1 MNANIV
7 EIFYI
12 VDEFCKEIEKTMEG
26 HLVARDTYKKKRKRA
41 FTMSDS
47 EVITIMIMFHQS
59 HYRDLKA
66 FYINYI
72 QQHCLGDFPR
82 TVSYNRFVELQQK
95 ALLPMVIFLQFCC
108 LGKCTGI
115 SIIDSTPIRVC
126 HVKREKSHKVFK
138 GMATKGKSTIG
149 WFFGFKLHLVIND
162 KGEIIQFLITQAHVD
177 DRDPLNNKKF
187 HERIFGKLFADK
199 GYISQDLFEKLFVDN
214 IHLITKIRK
223 NMKNALMH
231 LYDKIALRKRAIIET
246 VNDLLKNGC
255 QIEHT
260 RHRCLNNFIG
270 NLVTG
275 LIAYNFAPKK
285 PSLNIEII
293 DWNAVKLIA

>member
-1 MNANIV
+1 MNANLV

-26 HLVARDTYKKKRKRA
+26 HLVASNPAKKTRKRA

-59 HYRDLKA
+59 HYRDIKA
-66 FYINYI
+66 FYINHI
-72 QQHCLGDFPR
+72 QQHCKRDFPH

-95 ALLPMVIFLQFCC
+95 ALVPMVLFLQFCC
-108 LGKCTGI
+108 LGCCTGI
-115 SIIDSTPIRVC
+115 SFIDSTPVRVC
-126 HVKREKSHKVFK
+126 HIKRERSHRVFK

-177 DRDPLNNKKF
+177 DRDPLNNKRF
-187 HERIFGKLFADK
+187 HEKIFGKIFADK
-199 GYISQDLFEKLFVDN
+199 GYISKDLFENLFVDN
-214 IHLITKIRK
+214 IHLITGIRK

-270 NLVTG
+270 NLATG
-275 LIAYNFAPKK
+275 LIAYNLAPKK
-285 PSLNIEII
+285 PALNIEII
-293 DWNAVKLIA
+293 DKNAVKLVA